1 MADEKKYLDIW
12 INLPS
17 KVWFTAKEVN
27 LAPATL
33 TAMRKRGLVKVDETV
48 SPRKYQI
55 VLGNANV
62 LVSFYEAINSI
73 TGPSGFSEFPT
84 AYYKDCSLGDLL
96 TASGGKWCHGKTGE
110 PLTLEEISRIVKVS
124 NTRILADG
132 KVELVEKEILTV
144 KE

>member
-1 MADEKKYLDIW
+1 MAVDEKRYLDIW

-62 LVSFYEAINSI
+62 LVSFY
-73 TGPSGFSEFPT
+73 
-84 AYYKDCSLGDLL
+84 
-96 TASGGKWCHGKTGE
+96 
-110 PLTLEEISRIVKVS
+110 
-124 NTRILADG
+124 
-132 KVELVEKEILTV
+132 
-144 KE
+144 